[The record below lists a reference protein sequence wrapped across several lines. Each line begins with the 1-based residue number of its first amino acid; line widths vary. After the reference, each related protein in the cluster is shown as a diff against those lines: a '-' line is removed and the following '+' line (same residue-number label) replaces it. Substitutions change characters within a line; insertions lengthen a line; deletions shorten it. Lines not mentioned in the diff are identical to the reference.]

1 MINTQVRETV
11 PFKVTLSELT
21 LQDEYIDLDDITEI
35 TDDSVFKLT
44 EMPIKVY
51 EFDTQ
56 TQLQLSFVRNLDQV
70 AISRF
75 GYTVLDLFSDIGGLL
90 SLLYGAVQIILVTV
104 TFDTVDNYMVSKLY
118 KIRAKN

>member
-1 MINTQVRETV
+1 M
-11 PFKVTLSELT
+11 
-21 LQDEYIDLDDITEI
+21 
-35 TDDSVFKLT
+35 
-44 EMPIKVY
+44 
-51 EFDTQ
+51 
-56 TQLQLSFVRNLDQV
+56 RNLDQV

-118 KIRAKN
+118 KIRVDK

>member
-1 MINTQVRETV
+1 M
-11 PFKVTLSELT
+11 
-21 LQDEYIDLDDITEI
+21 
-35 TDDSVFKLT
+35 
-44 EMPIKVY
+44 
-51 EFDTQ
+51 
-56 TQLQLSFVRNLDQV
+56 RNLDQV

-118 KIRAKN
+118 KIRADK

>member
-51 EFDTQ
+51 EFDT
-56 TQLQLSFVRNLDQV
+56 
-70 AISRF
+70 
-75 GYTVLDLFSDIGGLL
+75 
-90 SLLYGAVQIILVTV
+90 
-104 TFDTVDNYMVSKLY
+104 
-118 KIRAKN
+118 